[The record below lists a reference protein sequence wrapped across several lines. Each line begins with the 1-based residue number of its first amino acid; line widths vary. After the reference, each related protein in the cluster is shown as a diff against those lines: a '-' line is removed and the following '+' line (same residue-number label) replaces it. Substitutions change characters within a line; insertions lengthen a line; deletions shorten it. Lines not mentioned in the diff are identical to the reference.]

1 MHGIGI
7 VEDFEHVHE
16 NAGGS
21 YGEVW
26 GWLDMRGEW
35 RRSEVVHKEIFGSCS
50 ILQSV
55 DDRSCMVMHTFYIYD
70 TLYIWHIYN
79 YIYICFYMPIGLL
92 MYVIHCEVISVLLM
106 LDFSQYINR

>member
-50 ILQSV
+50 ILQRV

-70 TLYIWHIYN
+70 TVN
-79 YIYICFYMPIGLL
+79 
-92 MYVIHCEVISVLLM
+92 
-106 LDFSQYINR
+106 